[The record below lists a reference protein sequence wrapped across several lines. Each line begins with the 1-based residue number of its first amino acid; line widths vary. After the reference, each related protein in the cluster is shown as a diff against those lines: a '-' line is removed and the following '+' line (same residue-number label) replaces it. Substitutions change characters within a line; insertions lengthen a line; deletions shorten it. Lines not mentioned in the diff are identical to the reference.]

1 MANFRLLRDI
11 IMEALSTYDFELR
24 KEDDKTAELVNT
36 CAKLAT
42 RNAELEDKVKELTE
56 VIAKLKVIQPGEKK
70 SVIHG

>member
-1 MANFRLLRDI
+1 
-11 IMEALSTYDFELR
+11 LR